1 MIFGRRK
8 RDETSARYGYEDK
21 AALKGVGGYEP
32 ADPGDAYRPQSS
44 PTPDPTAHHPAVHRP
59 ATPYPATDGQGTQNS
74 ATQDPA
80 TQNPATWNPAAPGT
94 TPQNTAPHGPA
105 TQPQSAPGEPGQQAP
120 PQGSGGQV
128 PPPRVKTSSTKR
140 RGGGW
145 AFVLVVALVYGLP
158 QLLGVFDG
166 DDDTS
171 ADPDPVESTS
181 EYTPPPVTRVSVP
194 PAVDGWQSVA
204 GGDGAYAY
212 DVPPEWQP
220 EQGVVHGWE
229 PGGGY
234 DDRFSLSTSAFAGKE
249 CDDATHAGGAGVTS
263 YDRPVDAAARP
274 LVEEVS
280 ARAYAA
286 DGGAK
291 PQVRVAAE
299 DAGRFT
305 GGESGRTRSLI
316 AEVTPAEPG
325 GCVPERAVVGTRAVE
340 AAEGD
345 GTVVALVV
353 YADAQLVSEEDVR
366 RILDSF
372 RGVPESDRSTV
383 TVTPTG

>member
-1 MIFGRRK
+1 MIFGRKK

-32 ADPGDAYRPQSS
+32 ADASDAYRPQSS
-44 PTPDPTAHHPAVHRP
+44 PAPDPSAHHPAAHRP
-59 ATPYPATDGQGTQNS
+59 AAPYSGTAGQH
-74 ATQDPA
+74 DPA
-80 TQNPATWNPAAPGT
+80 TQHPAGQHPAGQGAPTPDPATRGPAHGPAQQPAAPG
-94 TPQNTAPHGPA
+94 PGGP
-105 TQPQSAPGEPGQQAP
+105 
-120 PQGSGGQV
+120 V
-128 PPPRVKTSSTKR
+128 PPPRVKTSSRAAGR
-140 RGGGW
+140 RRSIGW
-145 AFVLVVALVYGLP
+145 IPPLVAVAAMWGVP
-158 QLLGVFDG
+158 QLFPEDDG
-166 DDDTS
+166 TS
-171 ADPDPVESTS
+171 AHVDSDAPTS
-181 EYTPPPVTRVSVP
+181 EYTPPPETRVSVP
-194 PAVDGWQSVA
+194 AAVDGWHSVA

-212 DVPPEWQP
+212 DVPPDWQP

-229 PGGGY
+229 AGGGY
-234 DDRFSLSTSAFAGKE
+234 DARFALSTSAFVGKE

-291 PQVRVAAE
+291 PRVRVVAE
-299 DAGRFT
+299 DAGRFS
-305 GGESGRTRSLI
+305 GGERGSGRTRSLI

-325 GCVPERAVVGTRAVE
+325 GCVPDRAVVGTRTVGS
-340 AAEGD
+340 AEGD

-353 YADAQLVSEEDVR
+353 YADAELASAEDVR
-366 RILDSF
+366 RILGSF